1 MPTVLS
7 GQHRFFRV
15 ALLVVVTC
23 VSVITVHALPKF
35 SLLTGNRCSSC
46 HVSVAGGAQRND
58 LGWYSYSDVSVIPRE
73 GSFLS
78 GLYAADTS
86 NSFFDGK
93 LLLGLDMRAQTTRSP
108 YFADAKRKTFPMQ
121 GTLYTA
127 FKPVKELT
135 IDAQMN
141 FFGLSE
147 SAKRVAYPGQKVWAA
162 SATWQPHADYPSLRI
177 GQFRPAY
184 GMRYDDHTMSAYS
197 IETPTSRQAIV
208 APEWAE
214 PGAELSYEGLPG
226 LTAQVGVFGSSGIA
240 TLRFQDSGRSISA
253 VAGNAPTIVARVVG
267 WPRFLDDFVNTYIG
281 ASILNNGD
289 FNLLSG
295 FVGIGL
301 TDVMGLAFD
310 YTRIKK
316 DEIVEANNFAAE
328 FTVQVYSPILPFVR
342 YEVSSTQQRQNDTES
357 VKSSVIGAH
366 IFVMPYVELRPE
378 YRIWDTAK
386 QGLTTRWNLQLHIFY

>member
-7 GQHRFFRV
+7 GQHRYLRI
-15 ALLVVVTC
+15 ALLVFAVCSAIGT
-23 VSVITVHALPKF
+23 VSALPKF
-35 SLLTGNRCSSC
+35 SLLTGNRCSNC
-46 HVSVAGGAQRND
+46 HVSVAGGGQRND
-58 LGWYSYSDVSVIPRE
+58 LGWYSYSDVSLIPRE

-78 GLYAADTS
+78 GLYAGDTS
-86 NSFFDGK
+86 NSFFGGK
-93 LLLGLDMRAQTTRSP
+93 LMLGLDMRAQTTRSP
-108 YFADAKRKTFPMQ
+108 YSPDALRKTFPMQ
-121 GTLYTA
+121 GTLYID

-135 IDAQMN
+135 FDAQLN
-141 FFGLSE
+141 FFGLSA

-162 SATWQPHADYPSLRI
+162 SVSWQPHVDYPSIRV

-214 PGAELSYEGLPG
+214 AGAELTYEGLPG
-226 LTAQVGVFGSSGIA
+226 LTAQVGVFGSSGLA
-240 TLRFQDSGRSISA
+240 QLKFQDSGRIVSA
-253 VAGNAPTIVARVVG
+253 VAGNAPTIAARVVG
-267 WPRFLDDFVNTYIG
+267 WPRFLDDFINTYIG

-289 FNLLSG
+289 FSVMSG
-295 FVGIGL
+295 FVGVGL
-301 TDVMGLAFD
+301 TDHAGLAVD

-316 DEIVEANNFAAE
+316 TEIVEANNISAE
-328 FTVQVYSPILPFVR
+328 LTVQVWSPVLPFVR
-342 YEVSSTQQRQNDTES
+342 YETSTTQQHQNDKQS

-366 IFVMPYVELRPE
+366 IFVVPYVELRPE

-386 QGLTTRWNLQLHIFY
+386 PGTTTRWNLQLHVFY